1 VIREGREV
9 GTHSVRFREEAG
21 LLRAVSEDELRQ
33 AIPVLQKVRAAL
45 DAARD

>member
-1 VIREGREV
+1 LV
-9 GTHSVRFREEAG
+9 
-21 LLRAVSEDELRQ
+21 LRAVSEDELRQ